1 MPAKEAVEMAGQA
14 LDDENEAGI
23 IAIDSTPHASPSDGD
38 ANQAGSCCFAPVKP
52 ALTYGEQLALM
63 ESRGLVVPDEPA
75 TLRLLAEAN
84 FYRLRGY
91 WLSLESDGRFREGTT
106 FDDVWDIYTLDSG
119 LRLWLWGAIAP
130 IEIKLRTSF
139 SYHVGRALG
148 PLGHEDPANYDD
160 AEAHSKSMG
169 SFHRERDRA
178 LRDGVPCVKHNM
190 GKYGSLPVWA
200 AVEVMSMGTVS
211 RLYGNLSAKAAYEGG
226 PSVKSAVAN
235 DFGVKA
241 TYLVSWLRH
250 LTYVRNICGHH
261 NRFYNRM
268 MTSRPKMLKMDSGL
282 ARCGKQFLTF
292 VILMRIYEQSWPEA
306 WSDRYDGLAR
316 ILEGHGNASLTPM
329 GFPEDWRDVLKLA
342 ATNEDEEAEDGR

>member
-1 MPAKEAVEMAGQA
+1 
-14 LDDENEAGI
+14 
-23 IAIDSTPHASPSDGD
+23 
-38 ANQAGSCCFAPVKP
+38 
-52 ALTYGEQLALM
+52 M
-63 ESRGLVVPDEPA
+63 E
-75 TLRLLAEAN
+75 
-84 FYRLRGY
+84 
-91 WLSLESDGRFREGTT
+91 
-106 FDDVWDIYTLDSG
+106 
-119 LRLWLWGAIAP
+119 
-130 IEIKLRTSF
+130 
-139 SYHVGRALG
+139 
-148 PLGHEDPANYDD
+148 
-160 AEAHSKSMG
+160 
-169 SFHRERDRA
+169 
-178 LRDGVPCVKHNM
+178 
-190 GKYGSLPVWA
+190 
-200 AVEVMSMGTVS
+200 
-211 RLYGNLSAKAAYEGG
+211 AKAYLKYLRISPRKVQVVLDLIRGKDTDTAMAILKNTNRIASE
-226 PSVKSAVAN
+226 PLTKLLKSAVAN

>member
-1 MPAKEAVEMAGQA
+1 M
-14 LDDENEAGI
+14 
-23 IAIDSTPHASPSDGD
+23 
-38 ANQAGSCCFAPVKP
+38 
-52 ALTYGEQLALM
+52 
-63 ESRGLVVPDEPA
+63 
-75 TLRLLAEAN
+75 
-84 FYRLRGY
+84 
-91 WLSLESDGRFREGTT
+91 
-106 FDDVWDIYTLDSG
+106 
-119 LRLWLWGAIAP
+119 
-130 IEIKLRTSF
+130 
-139 SYHVGRALG
+139 
-148 PLGHEDPANYDD
+148 
-160 AEAHSKSMG
+160 
-169 SFHRERDRA
+169 
-178 LRDGVPCVKHNM
+178 
-190 GKYGSLPVWA
+190 
-200 AVEVMSMGTVS
+200 
-211 RLYGNLSAKAAYEGG
+211 
-226 PSVKSAVAN
+226 KSAVAN